1 MEYDIGKW
9 LARIIFEPGNYNSL
23 CDFAESDAHLRDHTH
38 NRQVISFD
46 DVSCTVSE
54 LNDTLRAH
62 IVESYSV
69 SIRSAVETLSSQ
81 MMVLSV
87 ALLEGMLREF
97 AEAMFIKN
105 PERMGSFCS
114 DESSAVS
121 LNLKLILD
129 SEDKPDIIRNLAKQS
144 ANRLM
149 QGKFDKNLK
158 RLENISKSEVPEPL
172 RSEIARL
179 VILRNEIVHEAQLP
193 IISRDDVNGAYDS
206 LHRLLT
212 WLGATA
218 TEQGVPIDDPAGLL
232 NA

>member
-23 CDFAESDAHLRDHTH
+23 CEYAESDPHLRDHTH
-38 NRQVISFD
+38 NRKVISFD

-54 LNDTLRAH
+54 LNETLRSQ

-97 AEAMFIKN
+97 AEAIFIQN
-105 PERMGSFCS
+105 PERMGAFCS
-114 DESSAVS
+114 EGGDSVS
-121 LNLKLILD
+121 LNLKLILN
-129 SEDKPDIIRNLAKQS
+129 SEDKPAIVRNLAKQS

-172 RSEIARL
+172 RTEIARL
-179 VILRNEIVHEAQLP
+179 VVLRNEIVHEARLP
-193 IISRDDVNGAYDS
+193 SISRDDVNGAYDS

-212 WLGATA
+212 WLGGTA
-218 TEQGVPIDDPAGLL
+218 LEQGVSIDDPAGLL